1 MSASKSREETL
12 STREENP
19 AERMSKTIFD
29 HLVELAAF
37 ALEEDESEYLH
48 RELNNQLRAIR
59 ELEAIEVDD
68 SLPIVSHGV
77 PYTSAMSLP
86 LREDKIEAC
95 PDSDEILEQAPVRD
109 GRFIIVPDIPQEELE

>member
-1 MSASKSREETL
+1 MSSRENAPSEG
-12 STREENP
+12 
-19 AERMSKTIFD
+19 MSKAVFE

-37 ALEEDESEYLH
+37 ELEEDESEYLH

-77 PYTSAMSLP
+77 PYTAAMSLP
-86 LREDKIEAC
+86 LREDEIEAC
-95 PDSDEILEQAPVRD
+95 PDANEILEQAPIRD
-109 GRFIIVPDIPQEELE
+109 GRFIVVPDIPQEELE

>member
-1 MSASKSREETL
+1 M
-12 STREENP
+12 STREGNP
-19 AERMSKTIFD
+19 AEGMSKAVFD

-37 ALEEDESEYLH
+37 ALEEEESEYLH

-77 PYTSAMSLP
+77 PYTAAMSLP

-95 PDSDEILEQAPVRD
+95 PDADEILEQAPKRD
-109 GRFIIVPDIPQEELE
+109 GRFIVVPDIPQEELE